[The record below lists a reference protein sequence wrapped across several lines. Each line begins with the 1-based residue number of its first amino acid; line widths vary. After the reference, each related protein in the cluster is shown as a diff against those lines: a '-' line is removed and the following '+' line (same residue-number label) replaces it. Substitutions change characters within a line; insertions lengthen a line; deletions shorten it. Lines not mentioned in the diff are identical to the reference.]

1 MGVFSRI
8 RGSNNK
14 KKSDDNKKQTGPT
27 SSRME
32 ERLRTARILAED
44 DDDDEPNRRRTQAQI
59 ERDLSDPRVHKRIV
73 ENLYGAYK
81 IRVRYIYL
89 CYCVSFVFR
98 RFLKTIFSF
107 RRERAE
113 KSKNIASLLSLFCSR
128 FIGRFRLARDVLT
141 RGRTSRRMG
150 LNQETVFLYST
161 TIERERKR
169 ETGKEIV
176 GPARICPKTSRFSFF
191 VALVEGV
198 WQDFYAAD

>member
-81 IRVRYIYL
+81 IRVRYIYIVFL
-89 CYCVSFVFR
+89 LFFVF
-98 RFLKTIFSF
+98 
-107 RRERAE
+107 
-113 KSKNIASLLSLFCSR
+113 SL
-128 FIGRFRLARDVLT
+128 
-141 RGRTSRRMG
+141 
-150 LNQETVFLYST
+150 
-161 TIERERKR
+161 
-169 ETGKEIV
+169 
-176 GPARICPKTSRFSFF
+176 
-191 VALVEGV
+191 AL
-198 WQDFYAAD
+198 

>member
-14 KKSDDNKKQTGPT
+14 KKSDDNKKQTGPS

-32 ERLRTARILAED
+32 ERLRTARILAGDD
-44 DDDDEPNRRRTQAQI
+44 DDDDEPNKRRTQAQI
-59 ERDLSDPRVHKRIV
+59 ERDLSDPRVHKKIV

-113 KSKNIASLLSLFCSR
+113 KSKNIASLLSLLLSLYWAFSPR
-128 FIGRFRLARDVLT
+128 ARCVDE
-141 RGRTSRRMG
+141 RTDFATDGFKPRDG
-150 LNQETVFLYST
+150 FFVFNDDR
-161 TIERERKR
+161 ERE
-169 ETGKEIV
+169 KERD
-176 GPARICPKTSRFSFF
+176 GEGNRRTRANLPKN
-191 VALVEGV
+191 
-198 WQDFYAAD
+198 

>member
-14 KKSDDNKKQTGPT
+14 KKSDDNKKQTGPS

-32 ERLRTARILAED
+32 ERLRTARILAGDD
-44 DDDDEPNRRRTQAQI
+44 DDDDEPNKRRTQAQI
-59 ERDLSDPRVHKRIV
+59 ERDLSDPRVHKKIV

-107 RRERAE
+107 RR
-113 KSKNIASLLSLFCSR
+113 K
-128 FIGRFRLARDVLT
+128 
-141 RGRTSRRMG
+141 
-150 LNQETVFLYST
+150 
-161 TIERERKR
+161 
-169 ETGKEIV
+169 
-176 GPARICPKTSRFSFF
+176 
-191 VALVEGV
+191 
-198 WQDFYAAD
+198 